1 MKIIIA
7 GNGKVGAAL
16 TRQLSAEG
24 DDLTLIDSN
33 LEVLESSEE
42 RYDIMVVQGNCA
54 SMKVLQQAGVE
65 DADLLIA
72 MTGADETNLL
82 CCIDRKSVV

>member
-1 MKIIIA
+1 MISLKIIIA

-33 LEVLESSEE
+33 LKVLESS
-42 RYDIMVVQGNCA
+42 
-54 SMKVLQQAGVE
+54 
-65 DADLLIA
+65 
-72 MTGADETNLL
+72 
-82 CCIDRKSVV
+82 

>member
-1 MKIIIA
+1 MSGDGRQRIRKTENALEYCRKRGLISLKIIIA

-33 LEVLESSEE
+33 LKVLQSSEE
-42 RYDIMVVQGNCA
+42 PYDI
-54 SMKVLQQAGVE
+54 
-65 DADLLIA
+65 I
-72 MTGADETNLL
+72 
-82 CCIDRKSVV
+82 